1 MHISILIVKRTLAV
15 HRIAQTGV
23 KLVIISNSS
32 RRATSTYERM
42 QSLGFDSTLFTGI
55 ITSGELTHDYL
66 LR

>member
-1 MHISILIVKRTLAV
+1 MHIGILIVKRTLAV

-23 KLVIISNSS
+23 KLVIISNS